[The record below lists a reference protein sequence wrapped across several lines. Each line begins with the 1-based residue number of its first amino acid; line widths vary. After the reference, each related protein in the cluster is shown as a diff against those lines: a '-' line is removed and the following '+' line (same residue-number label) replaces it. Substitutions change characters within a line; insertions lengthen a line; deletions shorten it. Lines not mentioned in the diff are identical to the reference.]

1 MTINNNIIKLK
12 YDFDNMF
19 NSYFGWL
26 EKNHYIKNFILLF
39 LAVYPSVVRPKLPN
53 HLEILF
59 ENWYVRFILIAYV
72 IYDIEPTKNIPLAI
86 TVSLIFLLIIDYIDN
101 YYDNKN
107 NNKLDNNE
115 NNNKLDNNINNKK

>member
-19 NSYFGWL
+19 NSYFGWV

-53 HLEILF
+53 NLEVLF
-59 ENWYVRFILIAYV
+59 ENSYVRFILIAYV
-72 IYDIEPTKNIPLAI
+72 IYDIEPKKNIPLAI
-86 TVSLIFLLIIDYIDN
+86 IISLIFLLIIHYIDN
-101 YYDNKN
+101 YYDEKENNKN
-107 NNKLDNNE
+107 NN
-115 NNNKLDNNINNKK
+115 NKK